1 LLLNLKIAHVNKPN
15 YDNQQSARPLLIN
28 GFSCNARCKGVSM
41 NNLNSWLFWPNQV
54 ALSVLALFFLL
65 TIFLY
70 AARQPAHN
78 VITSLCNL
86 GAHALRFA
94 SRWLLSTAEDLRQ
107 RNKTVLLAHGQAEV
121 TAQIEREFERVNN
134 MVSKELS
141 EYPAVQRKMMDELT
155 RIEEDYQKSGE
166 VPPPT
171 PEWVEALSTIANLQ
185 SGGDIARKMLDEL
198 HRSVQKIHDKTINE
212 YRKAYERR
220 HKILKGLMP
229 VWRSVDK
236 TVKTLDTN
244 LINLTSNAKSID
256 VNMARYEAMRAKTD
270 KSEHTLAIS
279 AFVQLGISSLVML
292 IAVGGAFINFKLIAL
307 PMSEMV
313 GASDYITNN
322 LRTSD
327 VAALVIVLME
337 ATMGV
342 FLLESLRIT
351 HLFPTI
357 GSMNDQLRKRVM
369 WAALILLIILACIE
383 SSLALMR
390 DMLVADKAA
399 MLHDLATIAPAASD
413 SLLTR
418 IPMVGQMVMGFVLPF
433 VLAFVAIPLEVVVYS
448 LRTAGGILMVTIM
461 RAISFVLRFSAMI
474 IQRLGHILINIYD
487 ITIVLPLLTE
497 RWIASLRDTSVRRST
512 DLKSGRTS

>member
-1 LLLNLKIAHVNKPN
+1 
-15 YDNQQSARPLLIN
+15 
-28 GFSCNARCKGVSM
+28 M
-41 NNLNSWLFWPNQV
+41 NNLNSWLFWPDQV
-54 ALSVLALFFLL
+54 ALSFLALFFLL
-65 TIFLY
+65 AIFLY
-70 AARQPAHN
+70 AARMPAHN
-78 VITSLCNL
+78 VIVSLCNL
-86 GAHALRFA
+86 AAHALRFA
-94 SRWLLSTAEDLRQ
+94 SRWLLLTAEALRQ
-107 RNKTVLLAHGQAEV
+107 RNKTVLLSHGQLEV
-121 TAQIEREFERVNN
+121 SSQIEREFERVTD
-134 MVSKELS
+134 MVRKELG
-141 EYPAVQRKMMDELT
+141 EYPALQRKVMDELT

-171 PEWVEALSTIANLQ
+171 PEWVEALSTIAKLQ
-185 SGGDIARKMLDEL
+185 SGGDIAKKMLEEL
-198 HRSVQKIHDKTINE
+198 HKSVQKIHDKTISE
-212 YRKAYERR
+212 YRKTYQGR
-220 HKILKGLMP
+220 HKILKNLMP

-236 TVKTLDTN
+236 TVKNLDADM
-244 LINLTSNAKSID
+244 INLSSNAKSID
-256 VNMARYEAMRAKTD
+256 VHMARYEEMRSKTD

-337 ATMGV
+337 ASMGV

-369 WAALILLIILACIE
+369 WAALILLLILACIE

-390 DMLVADKAA
+390 DMLIADKTA
-399 MLHDLATIAPAASD
+399 MLHELATVVPVASD
-413 SLLTR
+413 SLLTH

-433 VLAFVAIPLEVVVYS
+433 VLAFVAIPLEMLIYS
-448 LRTAGGILMVTIM
+448 LRTAGGVLMVTIM
-461 RAISFVLRFSAMI
+461 RAISFALRFTAMI
-474 IQRLGHILINIYD
+474 LHRLGPILVNVYD
-487 ITIVLPLLTE
+487 LTIVLPLLIE
-497 RWIASLRDTSVRRST
+497 RWVTTLRGASSAKTS
-512 DLKSGRTS
+512 DLKSRSAS